1 MLIHLCVL
9 YTSSEEIFDQIIYQ
23 RCHIKSAVMGLS
35 KAEDMVSY
43 GMVIVDSQTLQSDV
57 FEKDE
62 PR

>member
-1 MLIHLCVL
+1 
-9 YTSSEEIFDQIIYQ
+9 
-23 RCHIKSAVMGLS
+23 MGLS